1 MISIEN
7 IQKEF
12 EELLQKINL
21 QFGGLSKKEKN
32 DLLFIADR
40 FLNSIVALTIFDD
53 ESFKDNE
60 NEKDN

>member
-1 MISIEN
+1 MISVEN

-21 QFGGLSKKEKN
+21 QFGGLSKKEKK

-53 ESFKDNE
+53 Y
-60 NEKDN
+60 EKNN

>member
-1 MISIEN
+1 MISVEN

-21 QFGGLSKKEKN
+21 QFGGLSKKEKK
-32 DLLFIADR
+32 DLLFIDDR

-53 ESFKDNE
+53 Y
-60 NEKDN
+60 EKDN

>member
-1 MISIEN
+1 MISVEN

-21 QFGGLSKKEKN
+21 QFGGLSKKEKK

-53 ESFKDNE
+53 Y
-60 NEKDN
+60 EKDN

>member
-1 MISIEN
+1 MISVEN

-21 QFGGLSKKEKN
+21 QFGGLSKKEKK

-53 ESFKDNE
+53 Y